1 MSAVARLDN
10 PGRRGEGGGGSLL
23 VLGIDPGTYVTGV
36 GAVEREDDGCALRM
50 SGALRAPRSASLPER
65 LAWLHE
71 RLERTVRDVKPDFVA
86 IETPFVSR
94 NAKAALAVGQA
105 QAAAM
110 IAAAARGVP
119 VALYTPGEVKKA
131 VADHGGASKEQVR
144 DMARALL
151 GMDEPPETTDAA
163 DALAV
168 AICHINGS
176 LIHEVEMWE

>member
-1 MSAVARLDN
+1 M
-10 PGRRGEGGGGSLL
+10 
-23 VLGIDPGTYVTGV
+23 
-36 GAVEREDDGCALRM
+36 EREDDGCSLRM
-50 SGALRAPRSASLPER
+50 SDALRAPRSASLAER

-71 RLERTVRDVKPDFVA
+71 RLERTIRELKPDCAA

-110 IAAAARGVP
+110 IAAAASGVP

-151 GMDEPPETTDAA
+151 GMDEPPATTDAA
-163 DALAV
+163 DAIAV

-176 LIHEVEMWE
+176 LIGEVEMWE